1 MRKPCP
7 PASNNGFA
15 HQQGLRH
22 LCHPFSR
29 PPRMFRDLYDYLY
42 HLAPTGGIPLK
53 GTGIVVAL
61 ALILSHGW
69 ALNNTAKTQAFLKA
83 FPRTYS
89 WGVILLTI
97 DFIWSEFALVNMDM
111 GEFFNMRDKFMMI
124 VAGGYIAVLIYVKE
138 FLAVRALGALLLL
151 VAGPVLTAAF
161 LQPQTSRL
169 LLPIL
174 AYVWIIVGMFF
185 IGMPFL
191 MRDWV
196 NNLISKPQRW
206 NLAVYGGIA
215 YGAVLL
221 IAALLYY

>member
-1 MRKPCP
+1 M
-7 PASNNGFA
+7 FA
-15 HQQGLRH
+15 
-22 LCHPFSR
+22 
-29 PPRMFRDLYDYLY
+29 DLYDYLY
-42 HLAPTGGIPLK
+42 HQNPTGGIPLK

-61 ALILSHGW
+61 ALILAHVW
-69 ALNNTAKTQAFLKA
+69 ALKNSARTQAFLKS
-83 FPRTYS
+83 FPRTFH

-97 DFIWSEFALVNMDM
+97 DVIWSVFALANMDM
-111 GEFFNMRDKFMMI
+111 GEFYNMRRTFIMI
-124 VAGGYIAVLIYVKE
+124 TIGGYFAVLVYVKE
-138 FLAVRALGALLLL
+138 FLAVRALGALMLL

-174 AYVWIIVGMFF
+174 AYVWIIVGMYF

-196 NNLISKPQRW
+196 NWLLAKPQRW
-206 NLAVYGGIA
+206 NLAVYSGIA

-221 IAALLYY
+221 VAALLFY

>member
-1 MRKPCP
+1 
-7 PASNNGFA
+7 
-15 HQQGLRH
+15 
-22 LCHPFSR
+22 
-29 PPRMFRDLYDYLY
+29 MFRDLYDYLY

-97 DFIWSEFALVNMDM
+97 DFLWSEFALVNMDM

-124 VAGGYIAVLIYVKE
+124 VAGGYVAVLIYVKE

-196 NNLISKPQRW
+196 NTLITKPQRW
-206 NLAVYGGIA
+206 NLAVYSGIA
-215 YGAVLL
+215 YGFVLL
-221 IAALLYY
+221 AAAFLYY

>member
-1 MRKPCP
+1 
-7 PASNNGFA
+7 
-15 HQQGLRH
+15 
-22 LCHPFSR
+22 
-29 PPRMFRDLYDYLY
+29 MFRDLYDYLY

-97 DFIWSEFALVNMDM
+97 DFVWSEFALVNMDM

-138 FLAVRALGALLLL
+138 FLAVRALGTLLLL
-151 VAGPVLTAAF
+151 VAGPVLSAAF

-196 NNLISKPQRW
+196 NTLISKPQRW
-206 NLAVYGGIA
+206 NLAVYSGIA
-215 YGAVLL
+215 YGIVLL
-221 IAALLYY
+221 AAAILFY

>member
-1 MRKPCP
+1 
-7 PASNNGFA
+7 
-15 HQQGLRH
+15 
-22 LCHPFSR
+22 
-29 PPRMFRDLYDYLY
+29 MFRDLYDYLY

-151 VAGPVLTAAF
+151 VAGPGLTAAF

-196 NNLISKPQRW
+196 NSLISKPQRW

-215 YGAVLL
+215 YGFVLL
-221 IAALLYY
+221 AAAFLYY

>member
-1 MRKPCP
+1 M
-7 PASNNGFA
+7 FA
-15 HQQGLRH
+15 
-22 LCHPFSR
+22 
-29 PPRMFRDLYDYLY
+29 DLYDYLY
-42 HLAPTGGIPLK
+42 HQAPTGGIPLK

-61 ALILSHGW
+61 GLIATHVW
-69 ALNNTAKTQAFLKA
+69 ALKNKDKTQAFLKA
-83 FPRTYS
+83 FPRTYT
-89 WGVILLTI
+89 WGAILLTI
-97 DFIWSEFALVNMDM
+97 DFLWAEFMLANMDM
-111 GEFFNMRDKFMMI
+111 GEFFTMRSNFMYI
-124 VAGGYIAVLIYVKE
+124 VAGGYFAVLFYMKE
-138 FLAVRALGALLLL
+138 FLAVRALGSLMLL

-196 NNLISKPQRW
+196 NALLAKSQRW

-215 YGAVLL
+215 YGVVLFV
-221 IAALLYY
+221 AAILFY

>member
-1 MRKPCP
+1 
-7 PASNNGFA
+7 
-15 HQQGLRH
+15 
-22 LCHPFSR
+22 
-29 PPRMFRDLYDYLY
+29 MFGDLYDYLY
-42 HLAPTGGIPLK
+42 HQAPEGGIPLK

-61 ALILSHGW
+61 ALILSHLW
-69 ALNNTAKTQAFLKA
+69 ALKNTAKAQAFLKS
-83 FPRTYS
+83 FPRTFH

-97 DFIWSEFALVNMDM
+97 DMIWSVFALANMDM
-111 GEFFNMRDKFMMI
+111 GEFFDKRRLFIMI
-124 VAGGYIAVLIYVKE
+124 TIGGYVAVLVYVKE
-138 FLAVRALGALLLL
+138 FLAVRALGALMLL

-174 AYVWIIVGMFF
+174 AYVWIIAGMYF

-196 NNLISKPQRW
+196 NWLLAKPRRW
-206 NLAVYGGIA
+206 NLAVWSGIG

-221 IAALLYY
+221 LAAILFY

>member
-1 MRKPCP
+1 M
-7 PASNNGFA
+7 FA
-15 HQQGLRH
+15 
-22 LCHPFSR
+22 
-29 PPRMFRDLYDYLY
+29 DLYDYLY
-42 HLAPTGGIPLK
+42 HQAPTGGIPLK

-61 ALILSHGW
+61 GLIATHVW
-69 ALNNTAKTQAFLKA
+69 ALKNKDKTQAFLKA
-83 FPRTYS
+83 FPRTYT
-89 WGVILLTI
+89 WGAILLTI
-97 DFIWSEFALVNMDM
+97 DFLWAEFMLANMDM
-111 GEFFNMRDKFMMI
+111 GEFFTMRSNFMYI
-124 VAGGYIAVLIYVKE
+124 VAGGYFAVLFYMKE
-138 FLAVRALGALLLL
+138 FLAVRALGSLMLL

-196 NNLISKPQRW
+196 NALLAKSQRW

-215 YGAVLL
+215 YGVVLL
-221 IAALLYY
+221 VAAILFY

>member
-1 MRKPCP
+1 
-7 PASNNGFA
+7 
-15 HQQGLRH
+15 
-22 LCHPFSR
+22 
-29 PPRMFRDLYDYLY
+29 MFRDLYDYLY

-89 WGVILLTI
+89 WGAILLTI
-97 DFIWSEFALVNMDM
+97 DFLWSEFALVNMDM

-196 NNLISKPQRW
+196 NALISKPQRW

-215 YGAVLL
+215 YGIVLL
-221 IAALLYY
+221 GAAILFY

>member
-1 MRKPCP
+1 
-7 PASNNGFA
+7 
-15 HQQGLRH
+15 
-22 LCHPFSR
+22 
-29 PPRMFRDLYDYLY
+29 MFPDLYDYLY

-61 ALILSHGW
+61 ALILTHVW
-69 ALNNTAKTQAFLKA
+69 VLKNTAKTQAFLKA
-83 FPRTYS
+83 FPRNYT

-111 GEFFNMRDKFMMI
+111 GEFFNMRDKFMVI
-124 VAGGYIAVLIYVKE
+124 VAGGFVAVLIYVKE

-161 LQPQTSRL
+161 LQPPLSRL

-174 AYVWIIVGMFF
+174 AYVWIITGMFF

-196 NNLISKPQRW
+196 DTLIAKPQRW
-206 NLAVYGGIA
+206 NLAVYSGIA
-215 YGAVLL
+215 YGV
-221 IAALLYY
+221 ALLAAAILFY

>member
-1 MRKPCP
+1 
-7 PASNNGFA
+7 
-15 HQQGLRH
+15 
-22 LCHPFSR
+22 
-29 PPRMFRDLYDYLY
+29 MFRDLYDYLY

-69 ALNNTAKTQAFLKA
+69 ALNNTAKTQAFLKT

-97 DFIWSEFALVNMDM
+97 DFLWSEFALVNMDM

-124 VAGGYIAVLIYVKE
+124 VAAGYVAVLIYVKE

-161 LQPQTSRL
+161 LQPQVSRL

-196 NNLISKPQRW
+196 NTLISKPQRW

-215 YGAVLL
+215 YGIVLL
-221 IAALLYY
+221 ACAILFY

>member
-1 MRKPCP
+1 
-7 PASNNGFA
+7 
-15 HQQGLRH
+15 
-22 LCHPFSR
+22 
-29 PPRMFRDLYDYLY
+29 MFRDLYDYLY

-69 ALNNTAKTQAFLKA
+69 ALNNTARTQAFLKA

-196 NNLISKPQRW
+196 DTLISKPQRW

-215 YGAVLL
+215 YGFVLL
-221 IAALLYY
+221 AAAFLYY

>member
-1 MRKPCP
+1 
-7 PASNNGFA
+7 
-15 HQQGLRH
+15 
-22 LCHPFSR
+22 
-29 PPRMFRDLYDYLY
+29 MFRDLYDYLY

-97 DFIWSEFALVNMDM
+97 DFLWSEFALVNMDM

-196 NNLISKPQRW
+196 NALISKPQRW
-206 NLAVYGGIA
+206 NLAVYSGIA
-215 YGAVLL
+215 YGIVLL
-221 IAALLYY
+221 AAAILFY

>member
-1 MRKPCP
+1 M
-7 PASNNGFA
+7 FA
-15 HQQGLRH
+15 
-22 LCHPFSR
+22 
-29 PPRMFRDLYDYLY
+29 DLYDYLY

-69 ALNNTAKTQAFLKA
+69 ALKNTAKTQAFLKA

-97 DFIWSEFALVNMDM
+97 DFLWAEFALVNMDM

-124 VAGGYIAVLIYVKE
+124 VAGGYVAVLIYVKE
-138 FLAVRALGALLLL
+138 FLAVRALGSLLLL
-151 VAGPVLTAAF
+151 IAGPVLTAAF

-174 AYVWIIVGMFF
+174 AYAWIIIGMFF

-196 NNLISKPQRW
+196 NTLISKPQRW

-215 YGAVLL
+215 YGIVLLAAAVLF
-221 IAALLYY
+221 Y

>member
-1 MRKPCP
+1 
-7 PASNNGFA
+7 
-15 HQQGLRH
+15 
-22 LCHPFSR
+22 
-29 PPRMFRDLYDYLY
+29 MFRDLYDYLY

-69 ALNNTAKTQAFLKA
+69 ALKNTAKTQAFLKA

-97 DFIWSEFALVNMDM
+97 DFLWSEFALVNMDM

-161 LQPQTSRL
+161 LQPPVSRL
-169 LLPIL
+169 LIPIL

-196 NNLISKPQRW
+196 NALISKPQRW

-215 YGAVLL
+215 YGIVLL
-221 IAALLYY
+221 ACAILFY